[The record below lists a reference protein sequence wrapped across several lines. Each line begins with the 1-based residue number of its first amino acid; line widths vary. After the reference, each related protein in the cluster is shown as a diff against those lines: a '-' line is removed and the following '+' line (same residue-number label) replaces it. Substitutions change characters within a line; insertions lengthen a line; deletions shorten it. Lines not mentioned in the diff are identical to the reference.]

1 MPNYRFY
8 TGHQQIDPLVI
19 DFASDQEAIN
29 KAKRLLSGL
38 DIEVW
43 QGARVVIR
51 LRRDSHYAQ
60 AQCPTSGNKVM
71 NFLRRLARLRYP
83 IRPRFSDSAANF

>member
-19 DFASDQEAIN
+19 DFASDQEAID
-29 KAKRLLSGL
+29 KVKRLLSGL

-51 LRRDSHYAQ
+51 LRRGRGYTQPLSPSLWKKA
-60 AQCPTSGNKVM
+60 M
-71 NFLRRLARLRYP
+71 NLFRRMVRNCYP
-83 IRPRFSDSAANF
+83 IRTRFRLRA

>member
-8 TGHQQIDPLVI
+8 TGYQQIDPLVI

-51 LRRDSHYAQ
+51 LRGGQDYAQ
-60 AQCPTSGNKVM
+60 EQPASLRDKAI
-71 NFLRRLARLRYP
+71 NFFRRMVRNCYP
-83 IRPRFSDSAANF
+83 IGTRSGLRA

>member
-19 DFASDQEAIN
+19 DFSSDQDAIN
-29 KAKRLLSGL
+29 KAKRLFGGL

-43 QGARVVIR
+43 
-51 LRRDSHYAQ
+51 
-60 AQCPTSGNKVM
+60 
-71 NFLRRLARLRYP
+71 
-83 IRPRFSDSAANF
+83 

>member
-19 DFASDQEAIN
+19 DFASDQEAID
-29 KAKRLLSGL
+29 KARRLLSGL

-51 LRRDSHYAQ
+51 LRRGYHYPQEQTLSPKDKAI
-60 AQCPTSGNKVM
+60 NL
-71 NFLRRLARLRYP
+71 FRRMARNCYP
-83 IRPRFSDSAANF
+83 IRTRLRLRA

>member
-19 DFASDQEAIN
+19 DFASDQEAID

-51 LRRDSHYAQ
+51 LRRGHHYPQEQPLSLRDKA
-60 AQCPTSGNKVM
+60 M
-71 NFLRRLARLRYP
+71 RLLRRMVRNCYP
-83 IRPRFSDSAANF
+83 IRTRSRLRA